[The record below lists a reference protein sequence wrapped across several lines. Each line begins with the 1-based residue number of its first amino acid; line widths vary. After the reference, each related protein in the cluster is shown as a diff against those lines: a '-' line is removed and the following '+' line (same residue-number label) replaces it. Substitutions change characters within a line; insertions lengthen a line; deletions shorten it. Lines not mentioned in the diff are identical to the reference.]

1 MSWTSPV
8 TLNVSSNSGQK
19 LTAALMYEK
28 IRSRKSV
35 PELYEEKLIVGAQYA
50 HQPDARPTMS

>member
-8 TLNVSSNSGQK
+8 THSVSSNRGQK

-28 IRSRKSV
+28 IRSRKTV
-35 PELYEEKLIVGAQYA
+35 PELYEEKLIVSALYA
-50 HQPDARPTMS
+50 HRPDARPTMS

>member
-1 MSWTSPV
+1 
-8 TLNVSSNSGQK
+8 
-19 LTAALMYEK
+19 MYEK

-35 PELYEEKLIVGAQYA
+35 PELYEEKLIVSAQYA